1 MKGLFRRLGCL
12 IILIVIAVAIWY
24 WYARVPSSSTVT
36 TTSSAAGA
44 TAATAAS
51 TSSGWQPLT
60 AADAERGKAAV
71 QSLGQQSGPVFAN
84 LTAAQAASYIFTVV
98 AKQLPPS
105 AQKVEASI
113 VGDRLY
119 VRSDVDLKD
128 FGGSKSLGPLG
139 MLLGERDS
147 VRFGGNINMLR
158 PGVGEFLVQEVKI
171 GRVEIPDA
179 LIPRILTQMK
189 RGKPVEGI
197 SQNGLPMVMP
207 SYISDVRIGEGK
219 ITLYKSVR

>member
-1 MKGLFRRLGCL
+1 MNGFFRRLGCL
-12 IILIVIAVAIWY
+12 IIIIAICAAIWY
-24 WYARVPSSSTVT
+24 WYARVPTTKSSSTAVET
-36 TTSSAAGA
+36 ATSGN
-44 TAATAAS
+44 
-51 TSSGWQPLT
+51 SGWQPLT
-60 AADAERGKAAV
+60 AADADRGRAAV
-71 QSLGQQSGPVFAN
+71 QSLGSQSGPVFAN
-84 LTAAQAASYIFTVV
+84 LTAAEAASYIFTVL

-105 AQKVEASI
+105 AQNAQAAI
-113 VGDRLY
+113 IGDRLY
-119 VRSDVDLKD
+119 VRSDVELKD

-147 VRFGGNINMLR
+147 VRLGGTINMLK
-158 PGVGEFLVQEVKI
+158 PGLGEFLVQEVKL
-171 GRVEIPDA
+171 GKLDVPNG

-207 SYISDVRIGEGK
+207 SYISDVRIANGK